1 MSEEQPTVASAVVV
15 PDAPEAVSPKA
26 SNKRRQSSVSESG
39 SKRPRLSRD
48 RDHEEIRD
56 TAPPPAEDDGRASR
70 RKSGQAEERKRGQR
84 LFGALLGTLSQSS
97 STAAQKRRADIEKK
111 QQAKLKLQAEE
122 FDQKQKERLDE
133 LMRVRRLEQ
142 KKFDEQS
149 MRIRHSNL
157 LHMAQFLQTT
167 AEPKIYYK
175 PWELRPEDDARI
187 KSQIE
192 EAQATVD
199 RELDEFEE
207 GRDKER
213 KVNGANSDDAM
224 RVDEELDGPAAQDEP
239 MAAEPPDHRQEP
251 SNDITNETSNE
262 NPNGLS
268 HELAAETDGGSTDN
282 KPSTLSEGTE
292 PVESRKTPEREN
304 SKDIMDDTNGDVVL
318 EAEEDTVIY

>member
-15 PDAPEAVSPKA
+15 PEPPQPASPQA

-39 SKRPRLSRD
+39 NKRPRLSRD

-56 TAPPPAEDDGRASR
+56 TAPPPVEDDDRASR

-199 RELDEFEE
+199 RELDDFEE
-207 GRDKER
+207 ERDKER
-213 KVNGANSDDAM
+213 KVNGGASDDAM
-224 RVDEELDGPAAQDEP
+224 RVDEEQEEPAVQDKP
-239 MAAEPPDHRQEP
+239 VTAEPPGDNHEP
-251 SNDITNETSNE
+251 SNETSNE
-262 NPNGLS
+262 TTNGLS
-268 HELAAETDGGSTDN
+268 HELATETNGGSTAS
-282 KPSTLSEGTE
+282 KSSTIAEATE
-292 PVESRKTPEREN
+292 TVANRKTPEREN
-304 SKDIMDDTNGDVVL
+304 SKDTMDDTNGDVVL